1 MTATATPVQTDSET
15 LVNRIIAELRAD
27 PAAQDML
34 LKALL
39 TGEFLG
45 IPVRLEGIED
55 TLRSIQASI
64 GAIETRLDRLEDGQR
79 RLEEGQQRTEGRLD
93 RLEAGQQRT
102 EGRLDRLE
110 AGQQRTEGRLDRLE
124 AGQQRIEDRQQRTE
138 ERLDRLE
145 TTVDRID
152 NTVNRLDATVDRID
166 ATVTRL
172 DTTVRRLDNT
182 VGRLDGRDYEARL
195 AKNLATILSQRI
207 GLRRAQ
213 TIRSAVDRMPP
224 EISAQLEDAVE
235 ENLISDSQ
243 GERITETDII
253 IRAQRKSDRAWIW
266 IAVEASVS
274 IHRDDIDRA
283 RQSADALAAVFAE
296 PAIPVAVGQR
306 IAPPETQHAQA
317 AAVHTTIVT

>member
-1 MTATATPVQTDSET
+1 MTTTATPVQTDSET

-64 GAIETRLDRLEDGQR
+64 GAIETRLDRLEAGQR
-79 RLEEGQQRTEGRLD
+79 RLEEGQQQTEGRLD
-93 RLEAGQQRT
+93 RLEAGQQR
-102 EGRLDRLE
+102 LE
-110 AGQQRTEGRLDRLE
+110 E
-124 AGQQRIEDRQQRTE
+124 RQQRTE
-138 ERLDRLE
+138 ERIDRLE

-152 NTVNRLDATVDRID
+152 NTVNRLDATVTRLD

-172 DTTVRRLDNT
+172 DTTVHRLDNT
-182 VGRLDGRDYEARL
+182 VGDLSGRDYEARL

-283 RQSADALAAVFAE
+283 RQAADAPAAVFAE

>member
-1 MTATATPVQTDSET
+1 MTATATPVQTNSET

-64 GAIETRLDRLEDGQR
+64 GAIETRLDRLEA
-79 RLEEGQQRTEGRLD
+79 GQQRTETRLD

-102 EGRLDRLE
+102 EERLD
-110 AGQQRTEGRLDRLE
+110 
-124 AGQQRIEDRQQRTE
+124 RIEDRQQRTE

-152 NTVNRLDATVDRID
+152 NTVNRLD

-224 EISAQLEDAVE
+224 EISAQIEDAVE

-283 RQSADALAAVFAE
+283 RQAADALAAVFAE
-296 PAIPVAVGQR
+296 PALPVAVGQR

>member
-1 MTATATPVQTDSET
+1 MTTTATPVQTDSET

-64 GAIETRLDRLEDGQR
+64 GAIETRLDRLE
-79 RLEEGQQRTEGRLD
+79 
-93 RLEAGQQRT
+93 AGQQRT
-102 EGRLDRLE
+102 EERLD
-110 AGQQRTEGRLDRLE
+110 
-124 AGQQRIEDRQQRTE
+124 RIEDRQQRTE

-152 NTVNRLDATVDRID
+152 NTVNRLDATVTRLD
-166 ATVTRL
+166 ATV
-172 DTTVRRLDNT
+172 N
-182 VGRLDGRDYEARL
+182 RLDGTVG
-195 AKNLATILSQRI
+195 NLSGSDFEFKLSKSIRSILSQHLE
-207 GLRRAQ
+207 LRRPR
-213 TIRSAVDRMPP
+213 IILSARHDMPP

-235 ENLISDSQ
+235 ENLISDKQ
-243 GERITETDII
+243 GERIAETDII

-296 PAIPVAVGQR
+296 PALPVAVGQR

>member
-1 MTATATPVQTDSET
+1 MTTTATPVQTDSET

-64 GAIETRLDRLEDGQR
+64 GAIETRLDRLE
-79 RLEEGQQRTEGRLD
+79 
-93 RLEAGQQRT
+93 AGQQRT
-102 EGRLDRLE
+102 ETRLDR
-110 AGQQRTEGRLDRLE
+110 
-124 AGQQRIEDRQQRTE
+124 IEERQQRTE

-152 NTVNRLDATVDRID
+152 NTVNRLD

-213 TIRSAVDRMPP
+213 TIRR
-224 EISAQLEDAVE
+224 
-235 ENLISDSQ
+235 
-243 GERITETDII
+243 
-253 IRAQRKSDRAWIW
+253 
-266 IAVEASVS
+266 
-274 IHRDDIDRA
+274 
-283 RQSADALAAVFAE
+283 
-296 PAIPVAVGQR
+296 
-306 IAPPETQHAQA
+306 
-317 AAVHTTIVT
+317 

>member
-1 MTATATPVQTDSET
+1 MIATATPVQTDSET

-64 GAIETRLDRLEDGQR
+64 GAIETRLDRLE
-79 RLEEGQQRTEGRLD
+79 
-93 RLEAGQQRT
+93 
-102 EGRLDRLE
+102 
-110 AGQQRTEGRLDRLE
+110 

-145 TTVDRID
+145 TTVDR
-152 NTVNRLDATVDRID
+152 LDATVTRID

-172 DTTVRRLDNT
+172 DTTVHRLDNT

-283 RQSADALAAVFAE
+283 RQAADALAAVFAE
-296 PAIPVAVGQR
+296 PALPVAVGQR

>member
-1 MTATATPVQTDSET
+1 MTTTATPVTDSET

-64 GAIETRLDRLEDGQR
+64 GAIETRLDRLEEGQR

-93 RLEAGQQRT
+93 RLEAGQQR
-102 EGRLDRLE
+102 L
-110 AGQQRTEGRLDRLE
+110 
-124 AGQQRIEDRQQRTE
+124 EDRQQRTE

-152 NTVNRLDATVDRID
+152 NTVNRLDATVTRLD
-166 ATVTRL
+166 ATV
-172 DTTVRRLDNT
+172 N
-182 VGRLDGRDYEARL
+182 RLDGTVG
-195 AKNLATILSQRI
+195 NLSGSDFEFKLSKSIRSILSQRLE
-207 GLRRAQ
+207 LRRPR
-213 TIRSAVDRMPP
+213 IILSARHDMSD
-224 EISAQLEDAVE
+224 EFYAQLEDAVE
-235 ENLISDSQ
+235 QNLISDAQS
-243 GERITETDII
+243 ERIERTDII

-296 PAIPVAVGQR
+296 PALPVAVGQR

>member
-1 MTATATPVQTDSET
+1 MTTTATPVQTDSET

-64 GAIETRLDRLEDGQR
+64 GAIETRLDRLE
-79 RLEEGQQRTEGRLD
+79 
-93 RLEAGQQRT
+93 AGQQRT
-102 EGRLDRLE
+102 EERLD
-110 AGQQRTEGRLDRLE
+110 
-124 AGQQRIEDRQQRTE
+124 RIEDRQQRTE

-152 NTVNRLDATVDRID
+152 TTVNRLDATV
-166 ATVTRL
+166 TRL
-172 DTTVRRLDNT
+172 DNTVHRLDNT
-182 VGRLDGRDYEARL
+182 VGSLSGSDYETKLARRIDP
-195 AKNLATILSQRI
+195 ILSQNL
-207 GLRRAQ
+207 GLNRPQIVLSPVQSLA
-213 TIRSAVDRMPP
+213 P
-224 EISAQLEDAVE
+224 ELIAQLQTAVA
-235 ENLISDSQ
+235 ENLISEQ
-243 GERITETDII
+243 QYIRINRTDII

-296 PAIPVAVGQR
+296 PALPVAVGQR

>member
-1 MTATATPVQTDSET
+1 MTTTATPVQTDSET

-45 IPVRLEGIED
+45 IPVRLEGIEE
-55 TLRSIQASI
+55 TLRSIQASV
-64 GAIETRLDRLEDGQR
+64 GAIET
-79 RLEEGQQRTEGRLD
+79 RLD

-102 EGRLDRLE
+102 ENRLDRLE
-110 AGQQRTEGRLDRLE
+110 AGQQRLE
-124 AGQQRIEDRQQRTE
+124 ERQQRTE

-152 NTVNRLDATVDRID
+152 NTVNRLDATV
-166 ATVTRL
+166 TRL
-172 DTTVRRLDNT
+172 DTTVTRLDAT
-182 VGRLDGRDYEARL
+182 VNRLDGTVGNLSGSDFEFKLSKSIRSILCQRL
-195 AKNLATILSQRI
+195 DLRRPRIILSARHDMSDEFYDKLQ
-207 GLRRAQ
+207 
-213 TIRSAVDRMPP
+213 
-224 EISAQLEDAVE
+224 DAVE
-235 ENLISDSQ
+235 ENLISAAQS
-243 GERITETDII
+243 ERIERTDII

-296 PAIPVAVGQR
+296 SALPVAVGQR

>member
-1 MTATATPVQTDSET
+1 MTTTATPVQTDSET

-45 IPVRLEGIED
+45 IPVRLEGIEE

-64 GAIETRLDRLEDGQR
+64 GAIETRLDRLE
-79 RLEEGQQRTEGRLD
+79 
-93 RLEAGQQRT
+93 AGQQR
-102 EGRLDRLE
+102 L
-110 AGQQRTEGRLDRLE
+110 
-124 AGQQRIEDRQQRTE
+124 EDRQQRTE

-152 NTVNRLDATVDRID
+152 NTVNRLDATV
-166 ATVTRL
+166 TRL
-172 DTTVRRLDNT
+172 DTTVHRLDNT
-182 VGRLDGRDYEARL
+182 VGDLSGKSYEASLNTRID
-195 AKNLATILSQRI
+195 TILSQHLE
-207 GLRRAQ
+207 LRRPQ
-213 TIRSAVDRMPP
+213 IIRSAGQRLTP
-224 EISAQLEDAVE
+224 ELYTQLEDAVE
-235 ENLISDSQ
+235 QNLISERQ
-243 GERITETDII
+243 RTRITETDII

-283 RQSADALAAVFAE
+283 LQSADALAAVFAE
-296 PAIPVAVGQR
+296 PALPVAVGQR

>member
-64 GAIETRLDRLEDGQR
+64 GAIETRLDRLEA
-79 RLEEGQQRTEGRLD
+79 GQQRTETRLD
-93 RLEAGQQRT
+93 RLEAGQQR
-102 EGRLDRLE
+102 L
-110 AGQQRTEGRLDRLE
+110 
-124 AGQQRIEDRQQRTE
+124 EDRQQRTE

-152 NTVNRLDATVDRID
+152 NTVNRLD

-296 PAIPVAVGQR
+296 PALPVAVGQR

>member
-64 GAIETRLDRLEDGQR
+64 GAIETRLDRLEA
-79 RLEEGQQRTEGRLD
+79 GQQRTENRLD
-93 RLEAGQQRT
+93 RLEAGQQR
-102 EGRLDRLE
+102 L
-110 AGQQRTEGRLDRLE
+110 
-124 AGQQRIEDRQQRTE
+124 EDRQQRTE

-152 NTVNRLDATVDRID
+152 NTVNRLDATVTRLD
-166 ATVTRL
+166 ATVH
-172 DTTVRRLDNT
+172 RLDNT
-182 VGRLDGRDYEARL
+182 VGDLSGRDYEARL

-224 EISAQLEDAVE
+224 EISAQIEDAVE

-296 PAIPVAVGQR
+296 PALPVAVGQR

>member
-1 MTATATPVQTDSET
+1 MTTTATPVQTDSET

-64 GAIETRLDRLEDGQR
+64 GAIETRLDRLEEGQRRLEEGQR

-102 EGRLDRLE
+102 ETRLDRLE
-110 AGQQRTEGRLDRLE
+110 AGQQRT
-124 AGQQRIEDRQQRTE
+124 EDRQQRTE

-152 NTVNRLDATVDRID
+152 NTVNRLDATVHRID

-172 DTTVRRLDNT
+172 DATVHRLDNT
-182 VGRLDGRDYEARL
+182 VGDLSGRDYEARL

-213 TIRSAVDRMPP
+213 TIRSVIDRMPP

-235 ENLISDSQ
+235 ENLISDKQ

-283 RQSADALAAVFAE
+283 RQAADALAAVFAE
-296 PAIPVAVGQR
+296 PALPVAVGQR

>member
-1 MTATATPVQTDSET
+1 MTTTATPVQTDSET

-64 GAIETRLDRLEDGQR
+64 GAIETRLDRLEA
-79 RLEEGQQRTEGRLD
+79 GQQRTETRLD

-102 EGRLDRLE
+102 EERLD
-110 AGQQRTEGRLDRLE
+110 
-124 AGQQRIEDRQQRTE
+124 RIEDRQQRTE

-152 NTVNRLDATVDRID
+152 NTVNRLDATV
-166 ATVTRL
+166 ARL
-172 DTTVRRLDNT
+172 DTTVHRLDNT
-182 VGRLDGRDYEARL
+182 VGDLSGKSYEASL

-213 TIRSAVDRMPP
+213 TIRSVVDRMPP

-235 ENLISDSQ
+235 ENLISDKQ

>member
-1 MTATATPVQTDSET
+1 MPPQICYNPHMTATATPVQTDSET

-64 GAIETRLDRLEDGQR
+64 GAIETRLDRLE
-79 RLEEGQQRTEGRLD
+79 EGQQRTEERLD
-93 RLEAGQQRT
+93 
-102 EGRLDRLE
+102 
-110 AGQQRTEGRLDRLE
+110 
-124 AGQQRIEDRQQRTE
+124 RIEDRQQRTE
-138 ERLDRLE
+138 DRLDRLE
-145 TTVDRID
+145 TSVDRID
-152 NTVNRLDATVDRID
+152 NTVNRLDATV
-166 ATVTRL
+166 TRL
-172 DTTVRRLDNT
+172 DTTVTRLDAT
-182 VGRLDGRDYEARL
+182 VNRLDGTVGNLSGSDFEFKLSKSIRSILCQRL
-195 AKNLATILSQRI
+195 DLRRPRIILSARHDM
-207 GLRRAQ
+207 
-213 TIRSAVDRMPP
+213 SD
-224 EISAQLEDAVE
+224 EFYAQLEDAVE
-235 ENLISDSQ
+235 QNLISDAQS
-243 GERITETDII
+243 ERIERTDII

-283 RQSADALAAVFAE
+283 RQSADALAAVLAE

-306 IAPPETQHAQA
+306 IASPETQHAQS

>member
-1 MTATATPVQTDSET
+1 MTTTATPVQTDSET

-45 IPVRLEGIED
+45 IPVRLEGIEE

-64 GAIETRLDRLEDGQR
+64 GAIETRLDRLEAGQR
-79 RLEEGQQRTEGRLD
+79 RLEEWQQRTE
-93 RLEAGQQRT
+93 T
-102 EGRLDRLE
+102 
-110 AGQQRTEGRLDRLE
+110 
-124 AGQQRIEDRQQRTE
+124 
-138 ERLDRLE
+138 RLDRLE

-152 NTVNRLDATVDRID
+152 NTVNRLDATVH
-166 ATVTRL
+166 
-172 DTTVRRLDNT
+172 RLDNT
-182 VGRLDGRDYEARL
+182 VGDLSGRDYEARL

-224 EISAQLEDAVE
+224 EISAQIEDAVE

-296 PAIPVAVGQR
+296 PALPVAVGQR

>member
-1 MTATATPVQTDSET
+1 MTTTATPVQTDSET

-64 GAIETRLDRLEDGQR
+64 GAIETRLDRLEA
-79 RLEEGQQRTEGRLD
+79 GQQRTETRLD
-93 RLEAGQQRT
+93 RLEAGQQR
-102 EGRLDRLE
+102 LE
-110 AGQQRTEGRLDRLE
+110 E
-124 AGQQRIEDRQQRTE
+124 RQQRTE

-145 TTVDRID
+145 TTVDR
-152 NTVNRLDATVDRID
+152 LD

-172 DTTVRRLDNT
+172 DTTVTRLDTTVHRLDAT

-224 EISAQLEDAVE
+224 EISAQIEDAVE

-266 IAVEASVS
+266 LAVEASVS

>member
-1 MTATATPVQTDSET
+1 MTTTATPVQTDSET

-64 GAIETRLDRLEDGQR
+64 GAIETRLDRLEEGQR
-79 RLEEGQQRTEGRLD
+79 RLEEGQQRTEERLD

-102 EGRLDRLE
+102 EERLDR
-110 AGQQRTEGRLDRLE
+110 
-124 AGQQRIEDRQQRTE
+124 IEERQQRTE
-138 ERLDRLE
+138 DRIDRLE
-145 TTVDRID
+145 TTVDR
-152 NTVNRLDATVDRID
+152 LD

-172 DTTVRRLDNT
+172 DATVTRLDAT
-182 VGRLDGRDYEARL
+182 VNRLDGTVG
-195 AKNLATILSQRI
+195 NLSGSDFEFKLSKSIRSILSQRLE
-207 GLRRAQ
+207 LRRPR
-213 TIRSAVDRMPP
+213 IILSARHDMSD
-224 EISAQLEDAVE
+224 EFYAQLEDAVE
-235 ENLISDSQ
+235 QNLISDAQS
-243 GERITETDII
+243 ERIERTDII

-296 PAIPVAVGQR
+296 PALPVAVGQR

>member
-1 MTATATPVQTDSET
+1 MTTTATPVQTDSET

-64 GAIETRLDRLEDGQR
+64 GAIETRLDRLEEGQR
-79 RLEEGQQRTEGRLD
+79 RLEEGQQRTEERLD

-102 EGRLDRLE
+102 EERLDR
-110 AGQQRTEGRLDRLE
+110 
-124 AGQQRIEDRQQRTE
+124 IEERQQRAE
-138 ERLDRLE
+138 DRLDRLE
-145 TTVDRID
+145 T
-152 NTVNRLDATVDRID
+152 TVDRID

-274 IHRDDIDRA
+274 IHIDDIDRA

>member
-1 MTATATPVQTDSET
+1 MTTTATPVQTDSET

-64 GAIETRLDRLEDGQR
+64 GAIETRLDRLEEGQR
-79 RLEEGQQRTEGRLD
+79 RLEE
-93 RLEAGQQRT
+93 
-102 EGRLDRLE
+102 
-110 AGQQRTEGRLDRLE
+110 GQQRTEGRLDRLE

-145 TTVDRID
+145 TTVDR
-152 NTVNRLDATVDRID
+152 LD

-172 DTTVRRLDNT
+172 DATVTRLDNT
-182 VGRLDGRDYEARL
+182 VGDLSGRDYEARL

>member
-1 MTATATPVQTDSET
+1 MRPRAFALKPPFIMPPQICYNPHMTTTATPVQTDSET

-64 GAIETRLDRLEDGQR
+64 GAIETRLDRLEA
-79 RLEEGQQRTEGRLD
+79 GQQRTETRLDRLEAGQRRTEDRLD
-93 RLEAGQQRT
+93 RLEAGQQR
-102 EGRLDRLE
+102 LE
-110 AGQQRTEGRLDRLE
+110 AGQQRTEDRLDRLE
-124 AGQQRIEDRQQRTE
+124 I
-138 ERLDRLE
+138 
-145 TTVDRID
+145 
-152 NTVNRLDATVDRID
+152 TVNRLDG
-166 ATVTRL
+166 
-172 DTTVRRLDNT
+172 T
-182 VGRLDGRDYEARL
+182 VGNLSGSDFEFKLSKSISSIISQRLELRRPRI
-195 AKNLATILSQRI
+195 ILSARQDM
-207 GLRRAQ
+207 
-213 TIRSAVDRMPP
+213 SD
-224 EISAQLEDAVE
+224 EFYAQLEDAVE
-235 ENLISDSQ
+235 QNLISERQ
-243 GERITETDII
+243 RTRITETDII

-296 PAIPVAVGQR
+296 PALPVAVGQR

>member
-1 MTATATPVQTDSET
+1 MTTTATPIQTDSET

-64 GAIETRLDRLEDGQR
+64 GAIETRLDRLEEGQR

-93 RLEAGQQRT
+93 RLEAGQQR
-102 EGRLDRLE
+102 L
-110 AGQQRTEGRLDRLE
+110 
-124 AGQQRIEDRQQRTE
+124 EDRQQRTE

-152 NTVNRLDATVDRID
+152 NKVNRLD

-172 DTTVRRLDNT
+172 DTTVTRLDAT
-182 VGRLDGRDYEARL
+182 VNRLDGTVG
-195 AKNLATILSQRI
+195 NLSGSDFEFKLSKSIRSILSQRLE
-207 GLRRAQ
+207 LRRPR
-213 TIRSAVDRMPP
+213 IILSARHDMSD
-224 EISAQLEDAVE
+224 EFYAQLEDAVE

-296 PAIPVAVGQR
+296 PALPVAVGQR

>member
-1 MTATATPVQTDSET
+1 MTTTATPAQTDSET

-64 GAIETRLDRLEDGQR
+64 GAIETRLDRLE
-79 RLEEGQQRTEGRLD
+79 
-93 RLEAGQQRT
+93 AG
-102 EGRLDRLE
+102 
-110 AGQQRTEGRLDRLE
+110 
-124 AGQQRIEDRQQRTE
+124 QQRTE

-145 TTVDRID
+145 AGQQRVEERQQRTEDRLDRLETSVDRID
-152 NTVNRLDATVDRID
+152 TTVNRLDATVTRLD
-166 ATVTRL
+166 ATV
-172 DTTVRRLDNT
+172 N
-182 VGRLDGRDYEARL
+182 RLDGTVG
-195 AKNLATILSQRI
+195 NLSGSDFEFKLSKSIRSILSQRFE
-207 GLRRAQ
+207 LRRPR
-213 TIRSAVDRMPP
+213 IILSARHDMSD
-224 EISAQLEDAVE
+224 EFYAQLEDAVE
-235 ENLISDSQ
+235 QNLISDAQS
-243 GERITETDII
+243 ERIEQTDII

-296 PAIPVAVGQR
+296 PALPVAVGQR
-306 IAPPETQHAQA
+306 IAPPETQHAQTA
-317 AAVHTTIVT
+317 DVHTTIVT

>member
-1 MTATATPVQTDSET
+1 MPPQICYNPHMTTTATPVQTDSET

-45 IPVRLEGIED
+45 IPVRLEGIEE

-64 GAIETRLDRLEDGQR
+64 GAIETRLDRLE
-79 RLEEGQQRTEGRLD
+79 
-93 RLEAGQQRT
+93 AGQQRT
-102 EGRLDRLE
+102 E
-110 AGQQRTEGRLDRLE
+110 TRLDRLE

-138 ERLDRLE
+138 TRLDRLE
-145 TTVDRID
+145 AGQQRLEAGQQRTEDRLD
-152 NTVNRLDATVDRID
+152 RLDTTVNRLDGA
-166 ATVTRL
+166 
-172 DTTVRRLDNT
+172 
-182 VGRLDGRDYEARL
+182 VG
-195 AKNLATILSQRI
+195 NLSGSDFEFKLSKSIRSILSQRLE
-207 GLRRAQ
+207 LRRPR
-213 TIRSAVDRMPP
+213 IILSARHDMSD
-224 EISAQLEDAVE
+224 EFYAQLEDAVE
-235 ENLISDSQ
+235 ENLISDAQS
-243 GERITETDII
+243 ERIERTDII

>member
-1 MTATATPVQTDSET
+1 MTTTATPVQTDSET
-15 LVNRIIAELRAD
+15 LVSRIIAELRAD

-64 GAIETRLDRLEDGQR
+64 GAIETRLDRLEA
-79 RLEEGQQRTEGRLD
+79 GQQRTETRID
-93 RLEAGQQRT
+93 RLEAGQQR
-102 EGRLDRLE
+102 L
-110 AGQQRTEGRLDRLE
+110 
-124 AGQQRIEDRQQRTE
+124 EDRQQRTE

-152 NTVNRLDATVDRID
+152 NTVNRLD

-224 EISAQLEDAVE
+224 EISAQIEDAVE

-243 GERITETDII
+243 GERIAETDII

-296 PAIPVAVGQR
+296 PTIPVAVGQR

>member
-45 IPVRLEGIED
+45 IPVRLEGIEE

-102 EGRLDRLE
+102 ETRLDRLE
-110 AGQQRTEGRLDRLE
+110 AGQQHTETRLDRLE
-124 AGQQRIEDRQQRTE
+124 AGQQRTE

-152 NTVNRLDATVDRID
+152 NTVNRLD

-224 EISAQLEDAVE
+224 EISAQIEDAVE

-266 IAVEASVS
+266 LAVEASVS